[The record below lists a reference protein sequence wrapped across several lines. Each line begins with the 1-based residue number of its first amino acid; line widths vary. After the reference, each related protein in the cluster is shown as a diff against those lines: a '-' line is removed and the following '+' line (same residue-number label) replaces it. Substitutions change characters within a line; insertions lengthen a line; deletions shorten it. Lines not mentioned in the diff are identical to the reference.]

1 MVLIILF
8 ATNYNKH
15 KNHLTILTIFLIL
28 IIQFIPVFDRTD
40 PFFETH
46 PNKDYENIGIEAIND
61 GVDKDQKFVEAVKY
75 DFEFITDRLNRTAP
89 WVMFYEGYK
98 PNTNS
103 FLFGHGPGAY
113 LNIVKNSD
121 SYITSGP
128 HSSVLQILNRF
139 GILTLLVLMYFIY
152 SFIRKIISRES
163 RSRSFLLITITILML
178 SFELK
183 TDTLMLM
190 DGVYIFGFNLVII
203 NLLEN
208 MLSNKSSIE
217 DF

>member
-8 ATNYNKH
+8 ATNYSKH
-15 KNHLTILTIFLIL
+15 KKYLIILTIFLIL

-46 PNKDYENIGIEAIND
+46 PNKDYENIGVEAIND
-61 GVDKDQKFVEAVKY
+61 GVDKDQKYVEAVEY
-75 DFEFITDRLNRTAP
+75 NFEFITDRLNRTAP

-98 PNTNS
+98 PNINS

-139 GILTLLVLMYFIY
+139 GILTLFVLLYFIY
-152 SFIRKIISRES
+152 LFIKKIITRES
-163 RSRSFLLITITILML
+163 RFQSFLMIILIILML
-178 SFELK
+178 SFEIK

-190 DGVYIFGFNLVII
+190 DGVYIFGFNIVII
-203 NLLEN
+203 NLFVKLLSSNISNNEN
-208 MLSNKSSIE
+208 
-217 DF
+217 